1 MLSYKE
7 WVLNE
12 GGWSSVKTQGIKI
25 TPAILKIADDYVKQ
39 LFADFEKWMKKN
51 HPNTLPLK
59 GIRPV
64 GSGIYYE
71 EDLKNEPEKIYGD
84 IDYLIEYPVYG
95 DSTDERKTETE
106 AIRFYNRE
114 LFRFFNETKYKGI
127 DLKDSR
133 GADGSG
139 AVLIAEVQPNVY
151 IQVDF
156 VVTHAKY
163 VDWALDRFTP
173 IHNIKGFV
181 SGNLYSSLA
190 DALSISMGDRGAR
203 AKLQAGALVP
213 FRMRK
218 DVEEIAI
225 SLNFKTLFTDI
236 VNFFVSLKDNT
247 QNPAFLQNDIAGI
260 DSKNLSLA
268 GIAQGIASLAEVLER
283 NGVLDGNTVSFKSAK
298 ELKKAVAVNYAKK
311 MAELRNDSKFQKAE
325 DPMAI
330 AARDKIFKTSMDA
343 EKEVNSILG

>member
-25 TPAILKIADDYVKQ
+25 TPAILKVADDYVKQ
-39 LFADFEKWMKKN
+39 LFVDFEKWMKKN

-71 EDLKNEPEKIYGD
+71 EDLVNQPEKIYGD

-106 AIRFYNRE
+106 AVRFYNKE
-114 LFRFFNETKYKGI
+114 LFKFLTETKYRGV

-133 GADGSG
+133 GSDGSG
-139 AVLIAEVQPNVY
+139 VVLIAEVQPNVY

-260 DSKNLSLA
+260 DSKNLSLS
-268 GIAQGIASLAEVLER
+268 GIAKGIASLADVLER
-283 NGVLDGNTVSFKSAK
+283 NGVLDGNIVSFKNAN
-298 ELKKAVAVNYAKK
+298 ELKKAVASNYAKK
-311 MAELRNDSKFQKAE
+311 MAELRNDSKFQKAT

-330 AARDKIFKTSMDA
+330 ATRDKIFKTSLDA

>member
-1 MLSYKE
+1 MLSYTE
-7 WVLNE
+7 WILNE

-25 TPAILKIADDYVKQ
+25 TPAILKVADDYVKQ
-39 LFADFEKWMKKN
+39 LFADFEKWMSKTY
-51 HPNTLPLK
+51 PDTLPLK

-84 IDYLIEYPVYG
+84 IDYLVEYPVYG
-95 DSTDERKTETE
+95 DSSDPRKTETD
-106 AIRFYNRE
+106 AIRFYNKAM
-114 LFRFFNETKYKGI
+114 FQFFNETKYTGV

-133 GADGSG
+133 GADGTG

-156 VVTHAKY
+156 VATHAKY
-163 VDWALDRFTP
+163 VEWALDRFTP

-218 DVEEIAI
+218 DVEELAI
-225 SLNFKTLFTDI
+225 SMNFKTLFTDI
-236 VNFFVSLKDNT
+236 VSFFMSLKDNT
-247 QNPAFLQNDIAGI
+247 KSPEFQQSDITGI
-260 DSKNLSLA
+260 DSKNLTLA
-268 GIAQGIASLAEVLER
+268 GIAKGISSLADVLER
-283 NGVLDGNTVSFKSAK
+283 NGILDGKTVEFKNAADM
-298 ELKKAVAVNYAKK
+298 KKAVAQNYAAK
-311 MAELRNDSKFQKAE
+311 MAELRGDSKFNKAT

-330 AARDKIFKTSMDA
+330 ATRDKIFKVS
-343 EKEVNSILG
+343 KESEDEVASILK

>member
-1 MLSYKE
+1 MLSYTE
-7 WVLNE
+7 WILNE

-25 TPAILKIADDYVKQ
+25 TPAILKVADDYVKQ
-39 LFADFEKWMKKN
+39 LFADFEKWMSKTY
-51 HPNTLPLK
+51 PDTLPLK

-84 IDYLIEYPVYG
+84 IDYLVEYPVYG
-95 DSTDERKTETE
+95 DSTDPRKTETE
-106 AIRFYNRE
+106 AIRFYNKAM
-114 LFRFFNETKYKGI
+114 FQFFNETKYKGV

-133 GADGSG
+133 GADGTG

-156 VVTHAKY
+156 VATHAKY
-163 VDWALDRFTP
+163 VEWALDRFTP

-203 AKLQAGALVP
+203 AKLQAGVLVP

-218 DVEEIAI
+218 DVEELAI
-225 SLNFKTLFTDI
+225 SMNFKTLFADI
-236 VNFFVSLKDNT
+236 VSFFMSLKDNT
-247 QNPAFLQNDIAGI
+247 KSPEFQQSDIAGI
-260 DSKNLSLA
+260 DSKNLTLA
-268 GIAQGIASLAEVLER
+268 GIAKGISSLADVLER
-283 NGVLDGNTVSFKSAK
+283 NGVLDGKTVQFKNAGDMK
-298 ELKKAVAVNYAKK
+298 RAVSQNYSGK
-311 MAELRNDSKFQKAE
+311 MAELRGDSKFNKAA

-330 AARDKIFKTSMDA
+330 ATRDKIFKVS
-343 EKEVNSILG
+343 KESEDEVASILK